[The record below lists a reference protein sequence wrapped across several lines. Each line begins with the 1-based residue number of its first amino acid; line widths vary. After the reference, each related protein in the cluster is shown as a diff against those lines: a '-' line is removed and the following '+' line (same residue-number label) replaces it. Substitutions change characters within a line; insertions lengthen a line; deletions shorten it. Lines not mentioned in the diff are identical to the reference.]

1 MVGVVVVN
9 HRTSELA
16 ARCVASLGSSASAGE
31 VVVVT
36 TGGDPA
42 ALTAELGTDVR
53 IEAVT
58 ENRGFGAAAN
68 RGAALVGGEFVLIT
82 NADVYFEPGA
92 VDGLLDGL
100 RRQPRWG
107 LAAPLLRD
115 SAGDVQGSSFR
126 FPGLAQAVIDLVPAP
141 RWLRRS
147 RLNGRYPASWAAS
160 RDFAI
165 DHPLGACLLVR
176 REAFDAVGGFDE
188 AFFMYA
194 EEIDLCRRLQDAG
207 WQSGHVAGAAAV
219 HVGGASTGQNREK
232 MIEQLYISRA
242 RYFAAHHGAV
252 YATAAKLTMAA
263 GLALSPIWN
272 RFPRHRGPG
281 LGVAAALRLAG
292 RVARA

>member
-9 HRTSELA
+9 HRTPELA
-16 ARCVASLGSSASAGE
+16 VRCAASLRSSESVGDL
-31 VVVVT
+31 VVVETDGEPT
-36 TGGDPA
+36 TPA
-42 ALTAELGTDVR
+42 AGLGPDVR
-53 IEAVT
+53 IEVMT

-68 RGAALVGGEFVLIT
+68 RGAALVEGEFVLIT
-82 NADVYFEPGA
+82 NADVYFEPDA
-92 VDGLLDGL
+92 VEELLGGL

-115 SAGDVQGSSFR
+115 SSGDVQESSFR
-126 FPGLAQAVIDLVPAP
+126 FPGLAQAVIDLLPAP

-147 RLNGRYPASWAAS
+147 RLNGRYPAAWAAS

-165 DHPLGACLLVR
+165 DHPLGACMLVR

-188 AFFMYA
+188 SIFMYA
-194 EEIDLCRRLQDAG
+194 EEIDLCRRLQVAG
-207 WQSGHVAGAAAV
+207 WWSGHVAGAAAV
-219 HVGGASTGQNREK
+219 HVGGASTGQNRER

-242 RYFAAHHGAV
+242 KYFAAHHGAA
-252 YATAAKLTMAA
+252 YATAARLAMAA
-263 GLALSPIWN
+263 GLAVSPIWN
-272 RFPRHRGPG
+272 RLPRYRGLG

>member
-9 HRTSELA
+9 HRTPELA
-16 ARCVASLGSSASAGE
+16 VRCVASLRASAVVGG
-31 VVVVT
+31 VVVVE
-36 TGGDPA
+36 TGGDAAPA
-42 ALTAELGTDVR
+42 GDLGVDVR
-53 IEAVT
+53 LEVMT

-68 RGAALVGGEFVLIT
+68 RGAALVEGEFVLIT

-100 RRQPRWG
+100 RRHPRWG
-107 LAAPLLRD
+107 LAAPLLRN
-115 SAGDVQGSSFR
+115 SAGDVQESSFR

-141 RWLRRS
+141 GWLRRS
-147 RLNGRYPASWAAS
+147 RLNGRYPAAWAAS
-160 RDFAI
+160 RDFAV
-165 DHPLGACLLVR
+165 DHPLGACLLLR

-194 EEIDLCRRLQDAG
+194 EEIDLCRRLQNAS

-219 HVGGASTGQNREK
+219 HVGGASTGQNRAR

-242 RYFAAHHGAV
+242 RYFREHHGAA
-252 YATAAKLTMAA
+252 YATAARLAMAA
-263 GLALSPIWN
+263 GLAVSPTWN
-272 RFPRHRGPG
+272 RLPRYRGLG
-281 LGVAAALRLAG
+281 LGVAAALRLAV